1 MVQIGQR
8 YEVDSYFSM
17 HRGCHVTLYQ
27 DTKVPLDLPHF
38 NMVRGPNDCTPTPRS
53 CWTDLYHSINEVI
66 RLSNLRFEFRSILRR
81 KTLLGPRAAEEP

>member
-38 NMVRGPNDCTPTPRS
+38 NMVKGPNDCTPTPKS
-53 CWTDLYHSINEVI
+53 CWADLYHSINEVI
-66 RLSNLRFEFRSILRR
+66 WQSIFRFEFGSIFSERH
-81 KTLLGPRAAEEP
+81 LGPRAAKKP